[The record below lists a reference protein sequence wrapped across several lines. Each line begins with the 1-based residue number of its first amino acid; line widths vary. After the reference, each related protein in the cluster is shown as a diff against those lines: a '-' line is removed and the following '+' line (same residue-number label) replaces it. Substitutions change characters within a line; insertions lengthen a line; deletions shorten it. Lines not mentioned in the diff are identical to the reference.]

1 MPIRKRKR
9 VLARLPKLTRTAAAH
24 LRHPRQVTCL
34 DCGFLALGDAEVNK
48 RDRVLFAVRGVAGC
62 PPVGALR
69 CSRSLWVDYDLLYYR
84 PNAAA
89 IFEEIETDRRQCKG
103 FHRYQE
109 GYSPREHLD
118 LLSKA
123 HDKAHDNR
131 RAVFIAFLVMI
142 LGLIATWLVKVL
154 RLK

>member
-9 VLARLPKLTRTAAAH
+9 VLARLAKFTRTAAAH
-24 LRHPRQVTCL
+24 LRHPRKPTCL

-48 RDRVLFAVRGVAGC
+48 ANRVLFAVRGVAGC

-84 PNAAA
+84 PDAAA
-89 IFEEIETDRRQCKG
+89 IFEEIETDRSQCKG

-109 GYSPREHLD
+109 GYSPRDHLD

-123 HDKAHDNR
+123 HDKAHDSR
-131 RAVFIAFLVMI
+131 RTLLVVFLSAILAFIV
-142 LGLIATWLVKVL
+142 AWLTRVL
-154 RLK
+154 LK

>member
-1 MPIRKRKR
+1 M
-9 VLARLPKLTRTAAAH
+9 
-24 LRHPRQVTCL
+24 TCL
-34 DCGFLALGDAEVNK
+34 DCGFLALGDSEVTSPN
-48 RDRVLFAVRGVAGC
+48 RVLFAIRGVAGC

-69 CSRSLWVDYDLLYYR
+69 CSRSLWIDYDLLYFR

-89 IFEEIETDRRQCKG
+89 IFEEIQADRCQCKG
-103 FHRYQE
+103 FHGYQE

-123 HDKAHDNR
+123 HDSMRTSMKTLLLALLSVIL
-131 RAVFIAFLVMI
+131 ALIIA
-142 LGLIATWLVKVL
+142 WLTKLL